1 MSAPLRP
8 MLATRATPFDS
19 EEYSFEVK
27 WDGVRALAAVANGRW
42 QLSGRA
48 GSDYTHRYPE
58 LAMLRHLP
66 SGTVIDGELVAL
78 RGGCANFSALLQ
90 RHQRNCRD
98 DLHLPGPSIYY
109 VVFDLLFAQGRSL
122 LRQPLWERRERLREL
137 LGAVDDPRLIYSDGV
152 VGRGRD
158 FFRAVVAQGH
168 EGVVAKHLASA
179 YRPGRR
185 SLAWKKIKP
194 NRILPCVIVGYR
206 AARARLHSVLV
217 ASLHERVLRYVGE
230 VSRGFTEQMRAELVQ
245 QLSARPRAYSVVP
258 CPKSAYW
265 VEPEFYCRVR
275 FQEWTSNGRLRHPVF
290 DGCFAP
296 AAQSEAPW
304 SR

>member
-27 WDGVRALAAVANGRW
+27 WDGVRALAAVENGRW

-109 VVFDLLFAQGRSL
+109 VVFDLLFVQGRSL
-122 LRQPLWERRERLREL
+122 LRQPLCERRERLREL

-158 FFRAVVAQGH
+158 FFREGGGSGTRRRCGKTLGQCLPPRPALACLEEDQAESDPALRDRRLSRGPSALAQ
-168 EGVVAKHLASA
+168 
-179 YRPGRR
+179 RPGGFATRAGVALRR
-185 SLAWKKIKP
+185 RGQP
-194 NRILPCVIVGYR
+194 RIYR
-206 AARARLHSVLV
+206 TAAS
-217 ASLHERVLRYVGE
+217 
-230 VSRGFTEQMRAELVQ
+230 
-245 QLSARPRAYSVVP
+245 
-258 CPKSAYW
+258 
-265 VEPEFYCRVR
+265 
-275 FQEWTSNGRLRHPVF
+275 
-290 DGCFAP
+290 
-296 AAQSEAPW
+296 
-304 SR
+304 